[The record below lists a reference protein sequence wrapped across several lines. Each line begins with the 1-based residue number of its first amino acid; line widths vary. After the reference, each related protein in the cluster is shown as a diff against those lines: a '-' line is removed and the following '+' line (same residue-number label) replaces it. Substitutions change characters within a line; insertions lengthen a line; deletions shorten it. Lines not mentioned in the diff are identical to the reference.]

1 MMKNKKIVIII
12 LGLGILALSIYGGQ
26 KMAIK
31 SKLPIKSPQILRDL
45 AYDRNKRLGYTIY
58 IPESGKLEP
67 YYVLTKNY
75 YKQGNVLL
83 MRKYV
88 LNSAIP
94 YKHEHS
100 TSYYG
105 NSLPDK
111 FMNEVFIKEFPEK
124 LQDEIP
130 VTSINITDEKS
141 VMSRK
146 DTEVVKRK
154 IFSFLQKELGQNDFN
169 ISDEEK
175 ITYFSDGKFK
185 RSQGRLKTGD
195 IVSWWLRGVDLYRR
209 DNFAAIAKY
218 NGYIEYAEVMSPIYI
233 RPSFCLSPDTKI
245 AKKNVAGKEIYVLKD
260 FQDLPIKPEILVEKV
275 GLKYP
280 ELQEYY
286 VKHDYVGIDVDI
298 SNPQYGAYLSDNP
311 VVPRGETVVV
321 RALPYS
327 EGQFEGWYRGDRL
340 ISHDPVLT
348 YQVDKNETLI
358 AKFSARG
365 DGNAEK

>member
-1 MMKNKKIVIII
+1 MLKNKKMLIII
-12 LGLGILALSIYGGQ
+12 FGILVLSIYGIQ
-26 KMAIK
+26 KIDIK
-31 SKLPIKSPQILRDL
+31 SKLPIKNPEILKDL
-45 AYDRNKRLGYTIY
+45 AYDTDKRLGYTIY

-67 YYVLTKNY
+67 YYVLTKDY

-83 MRKYV
+83 MRKYL

-111 FMNEVFIKEFPEK
+111 FMNEVFLKEFPEK

-141 VMSRK
+141 VMFRK
-146 DTEVVKRK
+146 HSELIKRQ
-154 IFSFLQKELGQNDFN
+154 FFTLLEKELGKDYPVT
-169 ISDEEK
+169 SDERK
-175 ITYFSDGKFK
+175 IKYFSEDRHTRSLGK
-185 RSQGRLKTGD
+185 LKTVD
-195 IVSWWLRGVDLYRR
+195 IVSWWLRGVDYHNRN
-209 DNFAAIAKY
+209 NFAAIAKY
-218 NGYIEYAEVMSPIYI
+218 NGYAEYAEVMSPIYI
-233 RPSFCLSPDTKI
+233 RPSFCLSPDTKN
-245 AKKNVAGKEIYVLKD
+245 AKENIEGREIYVLKD
-260 FQDLPIKPEILVEKV
+260 FQDLNIKPNILVEEI

-327 EGQFEGWYRGDRL
+327 DGKFEGWYCGDKL
-340 ISHDPVLT
+340 ISQEPIFT
-348 YQVDKNETLI
+348 YQVTKNETLT

>member
-1 MMKNKKIVIII
+1 MIII
-12 LGLGILALSIYGGQ
+12 LGLGILALIIYGIQ

-31 SKLPIKSPQILRDL
+31 SKLPSKPPQILRDL
-45 AYDRNKRLGYTIY
+45 AYDCDKRLGYTIY

-94 YKHEHS
+94 YKHEYS

-124 LQDEIP
+124 LQDDIP
-130 VTSINITDEKS
+130 VTSINITDENS
-141 VMSRK
+141 VMFRK
-146 DTEVVKRK
+146 HTEVIKRQ
-154 IFSFLQKELGQNDFN
+154 FFTLLEKELGKDYPVT
-169 ISDEEK
+169 SDEMK
-175 ITYFSDGKFK
+175 IKYFSDNRHTRSLGK
-185 RSQGRLKTGD
+185 LKTGD
-195 IVSWWLRGVDLYRR
+195 VVSWWLRGVDYHNR

-218 NGYIEYAEVMSPIYI
+218 NGYAEYAEVMSPIYI
-233 RPSFCLSPDTKI
+233 RPSFCLSPHTKI
-245 AKKNVAGKEIYVLKD
+245 VKETIDGEAIYVLKD
-260 FQDLPIKPEILVEKV
+260 FQDLNIKPNILVEKV

-280 ELQEYY
+280 KLQEYY
-286 VKHDYVGIDVDI
+286 VKHDYVGVDVDI
-298 SNPQYGAYLSDNP
+298 TNPQYGAYLSDNP
-311 VVPRGETVVV
+311 VVPRGETIVI

-327 EGQFEGWYRGDRL
+327 DGQFEGWYSGDRL
-340 ISHDPVLT
+340 ISPEPVLT
-348 YQVDKNETLI
+348 YQVEKNETLL
-358 AKFSARG
+358 AKFSH
-365 DGNAEK
+365 KIPQ

>member
-1 MMKNKKIVIII
+1 MLKNKKIVIVMF
-12 LGLGILALSIYGGQ
+12 GILVLSIYGIQ
-26 KMAIK
+26 KMDIN

-45 AYDRNKRLGYTIY
+45 AYDFDKRLGYTIY
-58 IPESGKLEP
+58 IPENGKLEP

-130 VTSINITDEKS
+130 VTSINITDENS
-141 VMSRK
+141 VMFRK
-146 DTEVVKRK
+146 HAELIKRQ
-154 IFSFLQKELGQNDFN
+154 FFTLLEKELGKDYPVT
-169 ISDEEK
+169 SDEMK
-175 ITYFSDGKFK
+175 IKYFSEDRHIRSLGK
-185 RSQGRLKTGD
+185 LKTGD
-195 IVSWWLRGVDLYRR
+195 IVSWWLRGVDYHNR

-218 NGYIEYAEVMSPIYI
+218 NGYIEYAEVTSPIYI

-245 AKKNVAGKEIYVLKD
+245 AKEKIADKEIYVLKD
-260 FQDLPIKPEILVEKV
+260 FQDLKLKPNILVEKI

-280 ELQEYY
+280 KLQEYY
-286 VKHDYVGIDVDI
+286 VKYDYVGIDVEI

-311 VVPRGETVVV
+311 VVPRGKMVVV
-321 RALPYS
+321 RSLPYS
-327 EGQFEGWYRGDRL
+327 DGQFEGWYSGDRL
-340 ISHDPVLT
+340 ISQEPILT
-348 YQVDKNETLI
+348 YRVDKNETLI
-358 AKFSARG
+358 VKFSH
-365 DGNAEK
+365 KILQ